1 MDDSKK
7 EFGKRLAEIRK
18 SKKIKQKE
26 LREMINA
33 PTVQMI
39 SGRENGHSFP
49 SVNYLIILSKKL
61 DISLDYL
68 LLGKQSNISEAK
80 IHTYKD
86 AVSHILELVNDGLF
100 EFGESQYDRYCIGK
114 RITTLKSTNDTI
126 ADFKLDLDN
135 LSVASKTLR
144 PELLNQ
150 AIMDLLNKYD
160 VPFKQNK

>member
-1 MDDSKK
+1 MDDLKK

-26 LREMINA
+26 LRDMINV
-33 PTVQMI
+33 PNVQMI
-39 SGRENGHSFP
+39 SGWENGHTFP
-49 SVNYLIILSKKL
+49 STYYLIILAKKL

-68 LLGKQSNISEAK
+68 LLGKEANTSEIK

-86 AVSHILELVNDGLF
+86 VASYILALVNNGLF
-100 EFGESQYDRYCIGK
+100 EFSGSQYDGISIGK

-126 ADFKLDLDN
+126 ADFKLELDN

-144 PELLNQ
+144 PELLKQ
-150 AIMDLLNKYD
+150 ALIDLLNKYD